1 MSCTCAMP
9 LPSIEPAPKAKHSPE
24 CLSRLSRSCS
34 CEKSCETCHHHGVA
48 HQRGE
53 RAAIIEFDAHQDRD
67 AAEHQAVLD
76 LRAAIFREG
85 QGRD

>member
-9 LPSIEPAPKAKHSPE
+9 LPSIEHFGRCADCGQVLPA
-24 CLSRLSRSCS
+24 
-34 CEKSCETCHHHGVA
+34 GVA
-48 HQRGE
+48 HQLGE

-76 LRAAIFREG
+76 LRAAMFREG
-85 QGRD
+85 QGQD